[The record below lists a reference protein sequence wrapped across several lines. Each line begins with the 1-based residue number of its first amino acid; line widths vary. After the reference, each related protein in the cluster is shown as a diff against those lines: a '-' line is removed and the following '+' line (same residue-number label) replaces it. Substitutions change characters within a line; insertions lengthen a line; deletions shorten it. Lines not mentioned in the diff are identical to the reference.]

1 MKRVVLRIGCGAVC
15 AALALTLGCGCA
27 LLPPATGVPGAAS
40 SAVSVPTDD
49 SGKPLYDPAVLNDSR
64 LRVLYCDSRSGSSTT
79 ILCGST
85 PLHQSTRSENVSL
98 VEDSVT
104 GTADYWLR
112 SWSDPTGRGGRRTA
126 LYDKTGTEVMS
137 FEGEQS
143 ATLQN
148 GLLVL
153 QESRLIDGGY
163 VPESGYGTCQVIDLA
178 TGAALPVP
186 EGAYSCTL
194 CGDKL
199 VFSCYARPEGLDDYD
214 WDTDYQQN
222 RWVVVQEKDGTPVYR
237 AEAASA
243 YRLFYD
249 SDTLSDWVKLDVATG
264 EETTDQIL
272 YNTQTGEQY
281 TGFLQVYPGGLASFS
296 TSDGRYEL
304 RDMTTEDRGLISTF
318 DEQPSQYFPGYVV
331 TWHSGEGHGYELY
344 DLETGAK
351 TPLYDVDATDNTV
364 AVYALDGSTACI
376 PLMAQMLADT
386 TGMDLEEAR
395 SSITVSTTAYALENF
410 GLYDT
415 TTRMLVVYEAPDY
428 VKEELQKANVEL
440 EQKPIGVDALVFIVN
455 EDNPVQALS
464 QQQLRDI
471 YAGKITNWKD
481 VGGKD
486 QEIVAF
492 QRGEDSGSQT
502 LFKKLL
508 IQGGEL
514 MTPPSE
520 LAPAAMGE
528 LVDSIA
534 DYNNS
539 ANAIGFSVYYYIDQ
553 MYSKP
558 GLRLLAVD
566 GVTPSNDTLADG
578 SYPLC
583 NDFYAVIHPDA
594 AADSPERRLYDWLD
608 TDAGQD
614 CIKKSGYVA
623 VGPQTTVTI
632 VD

>member
-49 SGKPLYDPAVLNDSR
+49 SGKPLYDPAVLNDDR
-64 LRVLYCDSRSGSSTT
+64 LRVLYCYDRAGSSTT

-85 PLHQSTRSENVSL
+85 PLHQSARSENVSL
-98 VEDSVT
+98 VEDSAT

-126 LYDKTGTEVMS
+126 LYDKTGTEVLS

-178 TGAALPVP
+178 TGAALSVP

-222 RWVVVQEKDGTPVYR
+222 SWVVMQEKDGTPVYR

-249 SDTLSDWVKLDVATG
+249 SDTLSDWVVLDVTTG
-264 EETTDQIL
+264 EETTDRIL
-272 YNTQTGEQY
+272 YNVLTGEQC

-296 TSDGRYEL
+296 TGDGRYEL
-304 RDMTTEDRGLISTF
+304 RDMTTEDRGLIAAF

-331 TWHSGEGHGYELY
+331 TWHSGEDHGYELY
-344 DLETGAK
+344 DLETGTK
-351 TPLYDVDATDNTV
+351 TPLYDVNATDNTV
-364 AVYALDGSTACI
+364 AVYALDGSLRVYSTDNGK
-376 PLMAQMLADT
+376 LLTDT
-386 TGMDLEEAR
+386 TVEPVEHQQR
-395 SSITVSTTAYALENF
+395 V
-410 GLYDT
+410 
-415 TTRMLVVYEAPDY
+415 RM
-428 VKEELQKANVEL
+428 
-440 EQKPIGVDALVFIVN
+440 
-455 EDNPVQALS
+455 
-464 QQQLRDI
+464 
-471 YAGKITNWKD
+471 
-481 VGGKD
+481 
-486 QEIVAF
+486 
-492 QRGEDSGSQT
+492 
-502 LFKKLL
+502 
-508 IQGGEL
+508 
-514 MTPPSE
+514 
-520 LAPAAMGE
+520 
-528 LVDSIA
+528 
-534 DYNNS
+534 
-539 ANAIGFSVYYYIDQ
+539 
-553 MYSKP
+553 
-558 GLRLLAVD
+558 
-566 GVTPSNDTLADG
+566 SNCG
-578 SYPLC
+578 
-583 NDFYAVIHPDA
+583 
-594 AADSPERRLYDWLD
+594 
-608 TDAGQD
+608 
-614 CIKKSGYVA
+614 SGYVWLKLQDNDRYETTATRLYGPQGLVSDLTALQGKYSYINYLTTDPSGRPMFYGSRSA
-623 VGPQTTVTI
+623 VGSAYGNVYDVLDADGKVVLQGLSSCTGYYSNSLNALPDHVFAAQRGFYVGWMDTSGNWLYCQSIFSSATA
-632 VD
+632 DDEPSYGY

>member
-49 SGKPLYDPAVLNDSR
+49 SGKPLYDPAVLNDDR
-64 LRVLYCDSRSGSSTT
+64 LRVLYCYDRAGSSTT

-85 PLHQSTRSENVSL
+85 PLHQSARSENVSL
-98 VEDSVT
+98 VEDSAT

-126 LYDKTGTEVMS
+126 LYDKTGTEVLS

-178 TGAALPVP
+178 TGAALSVP

-222 RWVVVQEKDGTPVYR
+222 SWVVMQEKDGTPVYR

-249 SDTLSDWVKLDVATG
+249 SDTLSDWVVLDVTTG
-264 EETTDQIL
+264 EETTDRIL
-272 YNTQTGEQY
+272 YNVLTGEQC

-296 TSDGRYEL
+296 TGDGRYEL
-304 RDMTTEDRGLISTF
+304 RDMTTEDRGLIAAF

-331 TWHSGEGHGYELY
+331 TWHSGEDHGYELY
-344 DLETGAK
+344 DLETGTK
-351 TPLYDVDATDNTV
+351 TPLYDVNATDNTV
-364 AVYALDGSTACI
+364 AVYALDGSLRVYSTDNGK
-376 PLMAQMLADT
+376 LLTDT
-386 TGMDLEEAR
+386 TVEPVEHQQR
-395 SSITVSTTAYALENF
+395 V
-410 GLYDT
+410 
-415 TTRMLVVYEAPDY
+415 RM
-428 VKEELQKANVEL
+428 
-440 EQKPIGVDALVFIVN
+440 
-455 EDNPVQALS
+455 
-464 QQQLRDI
+464 
-471 YAGKITNWKD
+471 
-481 VGGKD
+481 
-486 QEIVAF
+486 
-492 QRGEDSGSQT
+492 
-502 LFKKLL
+502 
-508 IQGGEL
+508 
-514 MTPPSE
+514 
-520 LAPAAMGE
+520 
-528 LVDSIA
+528 
-534 DYNNS
+534 
-539 ANAIGFSVYYYIDQ
+539 
-553 MYSKP
+553 
-558 GLRLLAVD
+558 
-566 GVTPSNDTLADG
+566 SNCG
-578 SYPLC
+578 
-583 NDFYAVIHPDA
+583 
-594 AADSPERRLYDWLD
+594 
-608 TDAGQD
+608 
-614 CIKKSGYVA
+614 SGYVWLKLQDNDRYETTA
-623 VGPQTTVTI
+623 TRLYGPQGLVSDLTALQGKYSYINYLTTDPDGRPMFYGSRAAAGSAYGNVCDVLDADGKVVLHGLSSCTGYYSNSLNALPDHVFAAQRGFYVGWMDTSGNWLYCQSI
-632 VD
+632 FSSATADDEPSYGY

>member
-15 AALALTLGCGCA
+15 TALALTLGCGCA
-27 LLPPATGVPGAAS
+27 LLPPATGMPGAAS

-49 SGKPLYDPAVLNDSR
+49 NGNPLYDPAVLNDSR
-64 LRVLYCDSRSGSSTT
+64 LRMLYCDGRFGSSTT

-98 VEDSVT
+98 VEDSAT

-153 QESRLIDGGY
+153 QESRLVDGGY

-222 RWVVVQEKDGTPVYR
+222 SWVVVQEKDGTPVYR

-249 SDTLSDWVKLDVATG
+249 SDTLSDWVELDVATG

-272 YNTQTGEQY
+272 YNVLTGEQC

-296 TSDGRYEL
+296 TGDGRYEL
-304 RDMTTEDRGLISTF
+304 RDMTTEDRGLIATF

-331 TWHSGEGHGYELY
+331 TWRSGEDHGYDLY

-364 AVYALDGSTACI
+364 AVYALDGSLRVYSKDNGKLLT
-376 PLMAQMLADT
+376 DT
-386 TGMDLEEAR
+386 TVEPVEHQQRVRMSNCGTGYVWLELQDNDRYE
-395 SSITVSTTAYALENF
+395 TTATRLYGPQGLVSDLTALQGKYSYVNYLTTDPDGRPMF
-410 GLYDT
+410 CGSRAAAGSAYGNVYDVLDADGKVVLQGLSSCTGYYSNS
-415 TTRMLVVYEAPDY
+415 LNALPDH
-428 VKEELQKANVEL
+428 
-440 EQKPIGVDALVFIVN
+440 VF
-455 EDNPVQALS
+455 A
-464 QQQLRDI
+464 
-471 YAGKITNWKD
+471 A
-481 VGGKD
+481 
-486 QEIVAF
+486 
-492 QRGEDSGSQT
+492 QRGFYVGWMDTSGNWLYCQSIFSSAT
-502 LFKKLL
+502 ADDV
-508 IQGGEL
+508 
-514 MTPPSE
+514 PS
-520 LAPAAMGE
+520 
-528 LVDSIA
+528 
-534 DYNNS
+534 Y
-539 ANAIGFSVYYYIDQ
+539 
-553 MYSKP
+553 
-558 GLRLLAVD
+558 
-566 GVTPSNDTLADG
+566 
-578 SYPLC
+578 
-583 NDFYAVIHPDA
+583 
-594 AADSPERRLYDWLD
+594 
-608 TDAGQD
+608 
-614 CIKKSGYVA
+614 GY
-623 VGPQTTVTI
+623 
-632 VD
+632 

>member
-49 SGKPLYDPAVLNDSR
+49 NGKPLYDPAVLNDGR
-64 LRVLYCDSRSGSSTT
+64 LRVLYCDGRSGSSTT

-98 VEDSVT
+98 VEDSAT

-178 TGAALPVP
+178 TGAALLVP
-186 EGAYSCTL
+186 EGAYSCTV

-222 RWVVVQEKDGTPVYR
+222 SWVVVQEKDGTPVYR
-237 AEAASA
+237 ADAASA

-249 SDTLSDWVKLDVATG
+249 SDTLSDWVELDVATG
-264 EETTDQIL
+264 EEITDQIL
-272 YNTQTGEQY
+272 YNVLTGEQC

-304 RDMTTEDRGLISTF
+304 RDMTTEDRGLIAAF

-331 TWHSGEGHGYELY
+331 TWHSGEDHGYELY
-344 DLETGAK
+344 DLETGTK
-351 TPLYDVDATDNTV
+351 TPLYDVNATDNTV
-364 AVYALDGSTACI
+364 AVYALDGSLRVYSTDNGK
-376 PLMAQMLADT
+376 LLTDT
-386 TGMDLEEAR
+386 TVEPVEHQQR
-395 SSITVSTTAYALENF
+395 V
-410 GLYDT
+410 
-415 TTRMLVVYEAPDY
+415 RM
-428 VKEELQKANVEL
+428 
-440 EQKPIGVDALVFIVN
+440 
-455 EDNPVQALS
+455 
-464 QQQLRDI
+464 
-471 YAGKITNWKD
+471 
-481 VGGKD
+481 
-486 QEIVAF
+486 
-492 QRGEDSGSQT
+492 
-502 LFKKLL
+502 
-508 IQGGEL
+508 
-514 MTPPSE
+514 
-520 LAPAAMGE
+520 
-528 LVDSIA
+528 
-534 DYNNS
+534 
-539 ANAIGFSVYYYIDQ
+539 
-553 MYSKP
+553 
-558 GLRLLAVD
+558 
-566 GVTPSNDTLADG
+566 SNYG
-578 SYPLC
+578 
-583 NDFYAVIHPDA
+583 
-594 AADSPERRLYDWLD
+594 
-608 TDAGQD
+608 
-614 CIKKSGYVA
+614 SGYVWLELQDNDRYETTA
-623 VGPQTTVTI
+623 TRLYGPQGLVSDLTALQGKYSYINYLTTDPDGRPMFYGSRAAAGSAYGNVYDVLDADGKVVLQGLSSCTGYYSNSLNALPDHVFAAQRGFYVGWMDTSGNWLYCQSI
-632 VD
+632 FSSATADDEPSYGY

>member
-15 AALALTLGCGCA
+15 TALALTLGCGCA

-49 SGKPLYDPAVLNDSR
+49 NGKPLYDPAVLNDGR
-64 LRVLYCDSRSGSSTT
+64 LRVLYYYGRSGSSTT

-85 PLHQSTRSENVSL
+85 PLHQSARSENVSL
-98 VEDSVT
+98 VEDSAT

-222 RWVVVQEKDGTPVYR
+222 SWVVMQEKDGTPVYR
-237 AEAASA
+237 ADAASA

-249 SDTLSDWVKLDVATG
+249 SDTLSDWVVLDVTTG
-264 EETTDQIL
+264 EETTDRIL
-272 YNTQTGEQY
+272 YNVLTGEQC

-304 RDMTTEDRGLISTF
+304 RDMTTEDRGLIAAF

-331 TWHSGEGHGYELY
+331 TWHSGEDHGYELY
-344 DLETGAK
+344 DLETGTK
-351 TPLYDVDATDNTV
+351 TPLYDVNATDNTV
-364 AVYALDGSTACI
+364 AVYALDGSLRVYSTDNGK
-376 PLMAQMLADT
+376 LLTDT
-386 TGMDLEEAR
+386 TVEPVEHQQRVRMSNCGNGYVWLKLQDNDRYE
-395 SSITVSTTAYALENF
+395 TTATRLYGPQGLVSDLTALQGKYSYINYLTTDPDGRPMF
-410 GLYDT
+410 YGSRAAAGSAYGNVCDVLDADGKVVLHGLSSCTGYYSNS
-415 TTRMLVVYEAPDY
+415 LNALPDH
-428 VKEELQKANVEL
+428 
-440 EQKPIGVDALVFIVN
+440 VF
-455 EDNPVQALS
+455 A
-464 QQQLRDI
+464 
-471 YAGKITNWKD
+471 A
-481 VGGKD
+481 
-486 QEIVAF
+486 
-492 QRGEDSGSQT
+492 QRGFYVGWMDTSGNWLYCQSIFSSAT
-502 LFKKLL
+502 ADD
-508 IQGGEL
+508 E
-514 MTPPSE
+514 PS
-520 LAPAAMGE
+520 
-528 LVDSIA
+528 
-534 DYNNS
+534 Y
-539 ANAIGFSVYYYIDQ
+539 
-553 MYSKP
+553 
-558 GLRLLAVD
+558 
-566 GVTPSNDTLADG
+566 
-578 SYPLC
+578 
-583 NDFYAVIHPDA
+583 
-594 AADSPERRLYDWLD
+594 
-608 TDAGQD
+608 
-614 CIKKSGYVA
+614 GY
-623 VGPQTTVTI
+623 
-632 VD
+632 

>member
-15 AALALTLGCGCA
+15 TALALTLGCGCA

-85 PLHQSTRSENVSL
+85 PLHQSARSENVSL
-98 VEDSVT
+98 VEDSAT

-137 FEGEQS
+137 FEGEQN

-214 WDTDYQQN
+214 WDTDYRQN
-222 RWVVVQEKDGTPVYR
+222 SWVVMQEKDGTPVYR

-249 SDTLSDWVKLDVATG
+249 SDTLSDWVVLDVTTG
-264 EETTDQIL
+264 EETTDRIL
-272 YNTQTGEQY
+272 YNVLTGEQC

-304 RDMTTEDRGLISTF
+304 RDMTTEDRGLIAAF

-331 TWHSGEGHGYELY
+331 TWHSGEDHGYELY

-351 TPLYDVDATDNTV
+351 TPLYDVDATDSTI
-364 AVYALDGSTACI
+364 AVYAQDGSLRVYSKDNGKLLTE
-376 PLMAQMLADT
+376 T
-386 TGMDLEEAR
+386 TVEPVEHQQRVRMSNCGNGYVWLKLQDNDRYE
-395 SSITVSTTAYALENF
+395 TTATRLYGPQGLVSDLTALQGKYSYINYLTTDPDGRPMF
-410 GLYDT
+410 YGSRAAAGSAYGNVYDVLDADGKVVLQGLSSCAGYYSNS
-415 TTRMLVVYEAPDY
+415 LNALPDH
-428 VKEELQKANVEL
+428 
-440 EQKPIGVDALVFIVN
+440 VF
-455 EDNPVQALS
+455 A
-464 QQQLRDI
+464 
-471 YAGKITNWKD
+471 A
-481 VGGKD
+481 
-486 QEIVAF
+486 
-492 QRGEDSGSQT
+492 QRGFYVGWMDTSGNWLYCQSIFSSAT
-502 LFKKLL
+502 ADD
-508 IQGGEL
+508 E
-514 MTPPSE
+514 PS
-520 LAPAAMGE
+520 
-528 LVDSIA
+528 
-534 DYNNS
+534 Y
-539 ANAIGFSVYYYIDQ
+539 
-553 MYSKP
+553 
-558 GLRLLAVD
+558 
-566 GVTPSNDTLADG
+566 
-578 SYPLC
+578 
-583 NDFYAVIHPDA
+583 
-594 AADSPERRLYDWLD
+594 
-608 TDAGQD
+608 
-614 CIKKSGYVA
+614 GY
-623 VGPQTTVTI
+623 
-632 VD
+632 

>member
-15 AALALTLGCGCA
+15 TALALTLGCGCA

-49 SGKPLYDPAVLNDSR
+49 NGKPLYDPAVLNDSR

-85 PLHQSTRSENVSL
+85 PLHQSARSENVSL
-98 VEDSVT
+98 VEDSAT

-186 EGAYSCTL
+186 EGAYSCTV

-214 WDTDYQQN
+214 WDTDYRQN
-222 RWVVVQEKDGTPVYR
+222 SWVVVQEKDGTPVYR
-237 AEAASA
+237 ADAASA

-249 SDTLSDWVKLDVATG
+249 SDTLSDWVVLDVTTG
-264 EETTDQIL
+264 EETTDRIL
-272 YNTQTGEQY
+272 YNVLTGEQC

-304 RDMTTEDRGLISTF
+304 RDMTTEDRGLIAAF

-331 TWHSGEGHGYELY
+331 TWHSGEDHGYELY
-344 DLETGAK
+344 DLETGTK
-351 TPLYDVDATDNTV
+351 TPLYDVNATDNTV
-364 AVYALDGSTACI
+364 AVYALDGSLRVYSTDNGK
-376 PLMAQMLADT
+376 LLTDT
-386 TGMDLEEAR
+386 TVEPVEHQQRVRMSNCGSGYVWLKLQDNDRYE
-395 SSITVSTTAYALENF
+395 TTATRLYGPQGLVSDLTALQGKYSYVNYLTTDPDGRPMF
-410 GLYDT
+410 YGSRAAVGSSYGSVCDVLDTDGKVVLQGLSSCTGYYSNS
-415 TTRMLVVYEAPDY
+415 LNALPDH
-428 VKEELQKANVEL
+428 
-440 EQKPIGVDALVFIVN
+440 VF
-455 EDNPVQALS
+455 A
-464 QQQLRDI
+464 
-471 YAGKITNWKD
+471 A
-481 VGGKD
+481 
-486 QEIVAF
+486 
-492 QRGEDSGSQT
+492 QRGFYVGWMDTSGNWLYCQ
-502 LFKKLL
+502 
-508 IQGGEL
+508 
-514 MTPPSE
+514 
-520 LAPAAMGE
+520 
-528 LVDSIA
+528 SI
-534 DYNNS
+534 
-539 ANAIGFSVYYYIDQ
+539 FS
-553 MYSKP
+553 S
-558 GLRLLAVD
+558 
-566 GVTPSNDTLADG
+566 
-578 SYPLC
+578 
-583 NDFYAVIHPDA
+583 A
-594 AADSPERRLYDWLD
+594 AADDVPSY
-608 TDAGQD
+608 
-614 CIKKSGYVA
+614 GY
-623 VGPQTTVTI
+623 
-632 VD
+632 

>member
-64 LRVLYCDSRSGSSTT
+64 LRVLYCDGRSGSSTT

-98 VEDSVT
+98 VQDSVT
-104 GTADYWLR
+104 GAADYWLR

-126 LYDKTGTEVMS
+126 LYDKTDTEVMS

-153 QESRLIDGGY
+153 QESRLVDGRY

-222 RWVVVQEKDGTPVYR
+222 SWVVVQEKDGTTVYR
-237 AEAASA
+237 ADAASA

-249 SDTLSDWVKLDVATG
+249 SDTLSDWVELDIAAG
-264 EETTDQIL
+264 AETTDQIL
-272 YNTQTGEQY
+272 YNVLTGEQC

-304 RDMTTEDRGLISTF
+304 RDMTTEDRGLIAAF
-318 DEQPSQYFPGYVV
+318 DEQPSQYFPGYVI
-331 TWHSGEGHGYELY
+331 TWRSGEGHGYELY

-351 TPLYDVDATDNTV
+351 TPLYDVDATDSTI
-364 AVYALDGSTACI
+364 AVYALDGSLRIYSKDNGKLLT
-376 PLMAQMLADT
+376 DT
-386 TGMDLEEAR
+386 TVEPVEHQQR
-395 SSITVSTTAYALENF
+395 V
-410 GLYDT
+410 
-415 TTRMLVVYEAPDY
+415 RM
-428 VKEELQKANVEL
+428 
-440 EQKPIGVDALVFIVN
+440 
-455 EDNPVQALS
+455 
-464 QQQLRDI
+464 
-471 YAGKITNWKD
+471 
-481 VGGKD
+481 
-486 QEIVAF
+486 
-492 QRGEDSGSQT
+492 
-502 LFKKLL
+502 
-508 IQGGEL
+508 
-514 MTPPSE
+514 
-520 LAPAAMGE
+520 
-528 LVDSIA
+528 
-534 DYNNS
+534 
-539 ANAIGFSVYYYIDQ
+539 
-553 MYSKP
+553 
-558 GLRLLAVD
+558 
-566 GVTPSNDTLADG
+566 SNCG
-578 SYPLC
+578 
-583 NDFYAVIHPDA
+583 
-594 AADSPERRLYDWLD
+594 
-608 TDAGQD
+608 
-614 CIKKSGYVA
+614 SGYVWLELQDNDRYETTA
-623 VGPQTTVTI
+623 TRLYGPQGLVSDLTALQGKYSYVDYLTTDPDGRPMFCGSRAAAGSAYGNVYDVLDADGKVVLQGLASCAGYYSNSLNALPDHVFAAQRGFYVGWMDTSGNWLYCQSI
-632 VD
+632 FSSASADDEPSYGY

>member
-49 SGKPLYDPAVLNDSR
+49 SGKPLYDPAVLNDDR
-64 LRVLYCDSRSGSSTT
+64 LRVLYCYDRAGSSTT

-85 PLHQSTRSENVSL
+85 PLHQSARSENVSL
-98 VEDSVT
+98 VEDSAT

-126 LYDKTGTEVMS
+126 LYDKTGTEVLS

-178 TGAALPVP
+178 TGAALSVP

-222 RWVVVQEKDGTPVYR
+222 SWVVMQEKDGTPVYR

-249 SDTLSDWVKLDVATG
+249 SDTLSDWVVLDVTTG
-264 EETTDQIL
+264 EETTDRIL
-272 YNTQTGEQY
+272 YNVLTGEQC

-296 TSDGRYEL
+296 TGDGRYEL
-304 RDMTTEDRGLISTF
+304 RDMTTEDRGLIAAF

-331 TWHSGEGHGYELY
+331 TWHSGEDHGYELY
-344 DLETGAK
+344 DLETGTK
-351 TPLYDVDATDNTV
+351 TPLYDVNATDNTV
-364 AVYALDGSTACI
+364 AVYALDGSLRVYSTDNGK
-376 PLMAQMLADT
+376 LLTDT
-386 TGMDLEEAR
+386 TVEPVEHQQR
-395 SSITVSTTAYALENF
+395 V
-410 GLYDT
+410 
-415 TTRMLVVYEAPDY
+415 RM
-428 VKEELQKANVEL
+428 
-440 EQKPIGVDALVFIVN
+440 
-455 EDNPVQALS
+455 
-464 QQQLRDI
+464 
-471 YAGKITNWKD
+471 
-481 VGGKD
+481 
-486 QEIVAF
+486 
-492 QRGEDSGSQT
+492 
-502 LFKKLL
+502 
-508 IQGGEL
+508 
-514 MTPPSE
+514 
-520 LAPAAMGE
+520 
-528 LVDSIA
+528 
-534 DYNNS
+534 
-539 ANAIGFSVYYYIDQ
+539 
-553 MYSKP
+553 
-558 GLRLLAVD
+558 
-566 GVTPSNDTLADG
+566 SNCG
-578 SYPLC
+578 
-583 NDFYAVIHPDA
+583 
-594 AADSPERRLYDWLD
+594 
-608 TDAGQD
+608 
-614 CIKKSGYVA
+614 SGYVWLKLQDNDPA
-623 VGPQTTVTI
+623 VRPAGACQRPDRPAGQVQLHQLPDHRPRRQTHVLRQPRRCGQRLRQRIRCAGRRRQGGAAGAFQLHQVLFQQSERPARPCVCGTAGLLCGLDGHKRQLAVLPEYFL
-632 VD
+632 VCHCGR

>member
-15 AALALTLGCGCA
+15 TALALTLGCGCA

-49 SGKPLYDPAVLNDSR
+49 NGKPLYDPAVLNDSR

-85 PLHQSTRSENVSL
+85 PLHQSARSENVSL
-98 VEDSVT
+98 VEDSATGTADYWLRSWSDPTGRGGRRTALYDPAVLNDSRLRVLYCDSRSGSSTTILCGSTPLHQSARSENVSLVEDSAT

-186 EGAYSCTL
+186 EGAYSCTV

-214 WDTDYQQN
+214 WDTDYRQN
-222 RWVVVQEKDGTPVYR
+222 SWVVVQEKDGTPVYR
-237 AEAASA
+237 ADAASA

-249 SDTLSDWVKLDVATG
+249 SDTLSDWVVLDVTTG
-264 EETTDQIL
+264 EETTDRIL
-272 YNTQTGEQY
+272 YNVLTGEQC

-304 RDMTTEDRGLISTF
+304 RDMTTEDRGLIAAF

-331 TWHSGEGHGYELY
+331 TWHSGEDHGYELY
-344 DLETGAK
+344 DLETGTK
-351 TPLYDVDATDNTV
+351 TPLYDVNATDNTV
-364 AVYALDGSTACI
+364 AVYALDGSLRVYSTDNGK
-376 PLMAQMLADT
+376 LLTDT
-386 TGMDLEEAR
+386 TVEPVEHQQR
-395 SSITVSTTAYALENF
+395 V
-410 GLYDT
+410 
-415 TTRMLVVYEAPDY
+415 RM
-428 VKEELQKANVEL
+428 
-440 EQKPIGVDALVFIVN
+440 
-455 EDNPVQALS
+455 
-464 QQQLRDI
+464 
-471 YAGKITNWKD
+471 
-481 VGGKD
+481 
-486 QEIVAF
+486 
-492 QRGEDSGSQT
+492 
-502 LFKKLL
+502 
-508 IQGGEL
+508 
-514 MTPPSE
+514 
-520 LAPAAMGE
+520 
-528 LVDSIA
+528 
-534 DYNNS
+534 
-539 ANAIGFSVYYYIDQ
+539 
-553 MYSKP
+553 
-558 GLRLLAVD
+558 
-566 GVTPSNDTLADG
+566 SNYG
-578 SYPLC
+578 
-583 NDFYAVIHPDA
+583 
-594 AADSPERRLYDWLD
+594 
-608 TDAGQD
+608 
-614 CIKKSGYVA
+614 SGYVWLKLQDNDRYETTATRLYGPQGLVSDLTALQGKYSYVNYLTTDPDGRPMFYGSRSA
-623 VGPQTTVTI
+623 VGSAYGNVCDVLDADGKVVLQGLASCAGYYSNSLNALPDHVFAAQRGFYVGWMDTSGNWLYCQSIFSSATA
-632 VD
+632 DDEPSYGY

>member
-15 AALALTLGCGCA
+15 TALALTLGCGCA

-64 LRVLYCDSRSGSSTT
+64 LRVLYCDGRSGSSTT

-85 PLHQSTRSENVSL
+85 PLHQSARSENVSL
-98 VEDSVT
+98 VEDSAT

-222 RWVVVQEKDGTPVYR
+222 SWVVVQEKDGTPVYR
-237 AEAASA
+237 ADTASA
-243 YRLFYD
+243 HRLFYD
-249 SDTLSDWVKLDVATG
+249 SDTLSDWVELDVTTG
-264 EETTDQIL
+264 EETTDRIL
-272 YNTQTGEQY
+272 YNVLTGEQC

-296 TSDGRYEL
+296 TGDGRYEL
-304 RDMTTEDRGLISTF
+304 RDMTTEDRGLIAAF

-331 TWHSGEGHGYELY
+331 TWHSGEDHGYELY
-344 DLETGAK
+344 DLETGTK
-351 TPLYDVDATDNTV
+351 TPLYDVNATDSTV
-364 AVYALDGSTACI
+364 AVYALDGSLRVYSKDNGKLLT
-376 PLMAQMLADT
+376 DT
-386 TGMDLEEAR
+386 TVEPVEHQQRVRMSNCGSGYVWLELQDNDRYE
-395 SSITVSTTAYALENF
+395 TTA
-410 GLYDT
+410 T
-415 TTRMLVVYEAPDY
+415 
-428 VKEELQKANVEL
+428 
-440 EQKPIGVDALVFIVN
+440 
-455 EDNPVQALS
+455 
-464 QQQLRDI
+464 
-471 YAGKITNWKD
+471 
-481 VGGKD
+481 
-486 QEIVAF
+486 
-492 QRGEDSGSQT
+492 
-502 LFKKLL
+502 
-508 IQGGEL
+508 
-514 MTPPSE
+514 
-520 LAPAAMGE
+520 
-528 LVDSIA
+528 
-534 DYNNS
+534 
-539 ANAIGFSVYYYIDQ
+539 
-553 MYSKP
+553 
-558 GLRLLAVD
+558 
-566 GVTPSNDTLADG
+566 
-578 SYPLC
+578 
-583 NDFYAVIHPDA
+583 
-594 AADSPERRLYDWLD
+594 RLYGPQGLVSDLTALQGKYSYVNYLTTDPDGRPMFYGSRAAVGSAYGSVCDVLD
-608 TDAGQD
+608 TDGKVVLQGLSSCTGYYSNSLNALPDHVFAAQWGFYVGWMD
-614 CIKKSGYVA
+614 TSGNWLYCQSIFSSATADDVPSY
-623 VGPQTTVTI
+623 GY
-632 VD
+632 

>member
-15 AALALTLGCGCA
+15 TALALTLGCGCA

-49 SGKPLYDPAVLNDSR
+49 SGKPLYDPAVLNDDR
-64 LRVLYCDSRSGSSTT
+64 LRVLYCYDRAGSSTT

-85 PLHQSTRSENVSL
+85 PLHQSARSENVSL
-98 VEDSVT
+98 VEDSAT

-222 RWVVVQEKDGTPVYR
+222 SWVVMQEKDGTPVYR

-249 SDTLSDWVKLDVATG
+249 SDTLSDWVVLDVTTG
-264 EETTDQIL
+264 EETTDRIL
-272 YNTQTGEQY
+272 YNVLTGEQC

-296 TSDGRYEL
+296 TGDGRYEL
-304 RDMTTEDRGLISTF
+304 RDMTTEDRGLIAAF

-331 TWHSGEGHGYELY
+331 TWHSGEDHGYELY
-344 DLETGAK
+344 DLETGTK
-351 TPLYDVDATDNTV
+351 TPLYDVNATDNTV
-364 AVYALDGSTACI
+364 AVYALDGSLRVYSTDNGK
-376 PLMAQMLADT
+376 LLTDT
-386 TGMDLEEAR
+386 TVEPVEHQQRVRMSNCGNGYVWLKLQDNDRYE
-395 SSITVSTTAYALENF
+395 TTATRLYGPQGLVSDLTALQGKYSYVTYLTTDPDGRPMFYGSRAAAGSAYGNVCDVLDADGKVVLH
-410 GLYDT
+410 GLSSCTGYYSNS
-415 TTRMLVVYEAPDY
+415 LNALPDH
-428 VKEELQKANVEL
+428 
-440 EQKPIGVDALVFIVN
+440 VF
-455 EDNPVQALS
+455 A
-464 QQQLRDI
+464 
-471 YAGKITNWKD
+471 A
-481 VGGKD
+481 
-486 QEIVAF
+486 
-492 QRGEDSGSQT
+492 QRGFYVGWMDTSGNWLYCQSIFSSAT
-502 LFKKLL
+502 ADDV
-508 IQGGEL
+508 
-514 MTPPSE
+514 PS
-520 LAPAAMGE
+520 
-528 LVDSIA
+528 
-534 DYNNS
+534 Y
-539 ANAIGFSVYYYIDQ
+539 
-553 MYSKP
+553 
-558 GLRLLAVD
+558 
-566 GVTPSNDTLADG
+566 
-578 SYPLC
+578 
-583 NDFYAVIHPDA
+583 
-594 AADSPERRLYDWLD
+594 
-608 TDAGQD
+608 
-614 CIKKSGYVA
+614 GY
-623 VGPQTTVTI
+623 
-632 VD
+632 

>member
-49 SGKPLYDPAVLNDSR
+49 SGKPLYDPAVLNDGR

-85 PLHQSTRSENVSL
+85 PLHQSARSENVSL
-98 VEDSVT
+98 VEDSAT

-186 EGAYSCTL
+186 EGAYSCTV

-214 WDTDYQQN
+214 WDMDYQQN
-222 RWVVVQEKDGTPVYR
+222 SWVVVQEKDGTPVYR
-237 AEAASA
+237 ADAASA

-249 SDTLSDWVKLDVATG
+249 SDTLSDWVVLDVTTG
-264 EETTDQIL
+264 EETTDRIL
-272 YNTQTGEQY
+272 YNVLTGEQC

-296 TSDGRYEL
+296 TGDGRYEL
-304 RDMTTEDRGLISTF
+304 RDMTTEDRGLIAAF

-331 TWHSGEGHGYELY
+331 TWHSGEDHGYELY

-351 TPLYDVDATDNTV
+351 TPLYDVDAANSTI
-364 AVYALDGSTACI
+364 AVYALDGSLRVYSKDNGKLLT
-376 PLMAQMLADT
+376 DT
-386 TGMDLEEAR
+386 TVEPVEHQQRVRMSNCGTGYVWLKLQDNDRYE
-395 SSITVSTTAYALENF
+395 TTATRLYGPQGLVSDLTALQGKYSYVTYLTTDPDGRPMFYGSRAAAGSAYGNVYDVLDADGKVVLQ
-410 GLYDT
+410 GLSSCTGYYSNS
-415 TTRMLVVYEAPDY
+415 LNALPDH
-428 VKEELQKANVEL
+428 
-440 EQKPIGVDALVFIVN
+440 VF
-455 EDNPVQALS
+455 A
-464 QQQLRDI
+464 
-471 YAGKITNWKD
+471 A
-481 VGGKD
+481 
-486 QEIVAF
+486 
-492 QRGEDSGSQT
+492 QRGFYVGWMDTSGNWLYCQSIFSSAT
-502 LFKKLL
+502 ADD
-508 IQGGEL
+508 E
-514 MTPPSE
+514 PS
-520 LAPAAMGE
+520 
-528 LVDSIA
+528 
-534 DYNNS
+534 Y
-539 ANAIGFSVYYYIDQ
+539 
-553 MYSKP
+553 
-558 GLRLLAVD
+558 
-566 GVTPSNDTLADG
+566 
-578 SYPLC
+578 
-583 NDFYAVIHPDA
+583 
-594 AADSPERRLYDWLD
+594 
-608 TDAGQD
+608 
-614 CIKKSGYVA
+614 GY
-623 VGPQTTVTI
+623 
-632 VD
+632 

>member
-15 AALALTLGCGCA
+15 TALALTLGCGCA

-49 SGKPLYDPAVLNDSR
+49 NGKPLYDPAVLNDSR

-85 PLHQSTRSENVSL
+85 PLHQSARSENVSL
-98 VEDSVT
+98 VEDSAT

-186 EGAYSCTL
+186 EGAYSCTV

-249 SDTLSDWVKLDVATG
+249 SDTLSDWVVLDVTTG
-264 EETTDQIL
+264 EETTDRIL
-272 YNTQTGEQY
+272 YNVLTGEQC

-304 RDMTTEDRGLISTF
+304 RDMTTEDRGLIAAF

-331 TWHSGEGHGYELY
+331 TWHSGEDHGYELY
-344 DLETGAK
+344 DLETGTK
-351 TPLYDVDATDNTV
+351 TPLYDVNATDNTV
-364 AVYALDGSTACI
+364 AVYALDGSLRVYSTDNGK
-376 PLMAQMLADT
+376 LLTDT
-386 TGMDLEEAR
+386 TVEPVEHQQR
-395 SSITVSTTAYALENF
+395 V
-410 GLYDT
+410 
-415 TTRMLVVYEAPDY
+415 RM
-428 VKEELQKANVEL
+428 
-440 EQKPIGVDALVFIVN
+440 
-455 EDNPVQALS
+455 
-464 QQQLRDI
+464 
-471 YAGKITNWKD
+471 
-481 VGGKD
+481 
-486 QEIVAF
+486 
-492 QRGEDSGSQT
+492 
-502 LFKKLL
+502 
-508 IQGGEL
+508 
-514 MTPPSE
+514 
-520 LAPAAMGE
+520 
-528 LVDSIA
+528 
-534 DYNNS
+534 
-539 ANAIGFSVYYYIDQ
+539 
-553 MYSKP
+553 
-558 GLRLLAVD
+558 
-566 GVTPSNDTLADG
+566 SNYG
-578 SYPLC
+578 
-583 NDFYAVIHPDA
+583 
-594 AADSPERRLYDWLD
+594 
-608 TDAGQD
+608 
-614 CIKKSGYVA
+614 SGYVWLKLQDNDRYETTATRLYGPQGLVSDLTALQGKYSYVNYLTTDPDGRPMFYGSRSA
-623 VGPQTTVTI
+623 VGSAYGNVCDVLDADGKVVLQGLASCAGYYSNSLNALPDHVFAAQRGFYVGWMDTSGNWLYCQSIFSSATA
-632 VD
+632 DDEPSYGY